1 MAGSHQDVHRRRVA
15 GSTFDICADRTR
27 WQLLRVLRSHAGWL
41 TEGRL
46 AAKLVAATPAR
57 DEPAAADRGLRVQL
71 RHTHL
76 PKLADRDLVA
86 WNEGEGTVRRTETTA
101 AVVDRFADAMELV
114 ADAADLSAGGLADER
129 RREIL
134 ALLGAEPGPLSR
146 SQLARAIATGE
157 DSQSA
162 RDVSIALHHKHLP
175 KLEDSGLVAY
185 DTEAETVAY
194 RGPPELPAALPE
206 P

>member
-1 MAGSHQDVHRRRVA
+1 MAGSHQDVHRRYVA

-46 AAKLVAATPAR
+46 AAKLVAAIPGK
-57 DEPAAADRGLRVQL
+57 DEQADGRGLRVKL

-76 PKLADRDLVA
+76 PKLADRDLLA
-86 WNEGEGTVRRTETTA
+86 WNEGEGVVRRTETTA
-101 AVVDRFADAMELV
+101 AVVDRFADAMEIV
-114 ADAADLSAGGLADER
+114 ADTADLSARSLADER

-146 SQLARAIATGE
+146 AQLARAIATDDGRHSVT
-157 DSQSA
+157 DL
-162 RDVSIALHHKHLP
+162 SIALHHKHLP
-175 KLEDSGLVAY
+175 KLEDSGLVEY
-185 DTEAETVAY
+185 DPEAETVAY
-194 RGPPELPAALPE
+194 SGPPELPAALPE
-206 P
+206 R